1 MQLIDSFTVGLKPL
15 TLAAG
20 LITAS
25 TPILYA
31 DIDACSNI
39 VSEMVNVNTSK
50 YIQELDDREDSLV
63 LNKRIFYDHLEVW
76 KTDTM
81 FLSSIADIIEHRSFL
96 AIVAMGRKAVPFIV
110 EEIQRE
116 PSRLVWALNMI
127 YDKKITNK
135 PNTTITEACKLWVR
149 MLRS

>member
-1 MQLIDSFTVGLKPL
+1 MQLINSFTAGLKPL

-20 LITAS
+20 LMTVS
-25 TPILYA
+25 TPVLYA
-31 DIDACSNI
+31 DIDTCSNI
-39 VSEMVNVNTSK
+39 VSEMVNINTSK

-76 KTDTM
+76 QTDTM
-81 FLSSIADIIEHRSFL
+81 FLSSISEVIEHRSFL
-96 AIVAMGRKAVPFIV
+96 AIIAMGRKAVPFII

-127 YDKKITNK
+127 YNKKITDK
-135 PNTTITEACKLWVR
+135 PNTTITEACKLWVK